1 VLRRTSAA
9 VAIQKTWR
17 RYISNKNQKESIYM
31 KMKKNR
37 AALHIQYFFRQ
48 SIFKHRSYFSK
59 KLYNDLAFI
68 NSSTIIYS
76 LELYLNLPLIYN
88 KNFRGSLY
96 SQIKITKKKEFGVS
110 EEFYRPIFSELIR
123 DTYFDGKKIGV

>member
-1 VLRRTSAA
+1 MRRTSAA

-48 SIFKHRSYFSK
+48 TVFRHRSYFSK

-68 NSSTIIYS
+68 NTSTIIYP
-76 LELYLNLPLIYN
+76 LELYLNLPFIYN
-88 KNFRGSLY
+88 KHNRGNLY
-96 SQIKITKKKEFGVS
+96 SKIKITKKKEFGVS
-110 EEFYRPIFSELIR
+110 
-123 DTYFDGKKIGV
+123 